1 MVGVHGGKTAHLMDG
16 TNREGEE
23 EGGFQM
29 FPSKSSPVTV
39 RSSTRLYLTGSSP
52 PDTTM
57 LTVINTWTDGRD
69 ILCVHY
75 ST

>member
-1 MVGVHGGKTAHLMDG
+1 MVGLHGGKTDNLMDG

-29 FPSKSSPVTV
+29 SPSKSSPVTG

-57 LTVINTWTDGRD
+57 LTVINTWTDGRN
-69 ILCVHY
+69 ILRVHY